1 MTRTSKRGRVRRW
14 LVVCCYLLA
23 SCSTTD
29 PTLSNPVKVESE
41 KESEPSRSYKL
52 KRPIQMYNFRS
63 RIPLWEQDRILDWI
77 DDMSKKEQEQL
88 FDRYVPE
95 WRLDQDSANNKVTI

>member
-1 MTRTSKRGRVRRW
+1 
-14 LVVCCYLLA
+14 
-23 SCSTTD
+23 
-29 PTLSNPVKVESE
+29 
-41 KESEPSRSYKL
+41 
-52 KRPIQMYNFRS
+52 MYNFRS

-95 WRLDQDSANNKVTI
+95 WRRDQDSANKRANNSVNL

>member
-1 MTRTSKRGRVRRW
+1 MRKW
-14 LVVCCYLLA
+14 LVACCYLLA

-29 PTLSNPVKVESE
+29 PILSTPGKVEPE
-41 KESEPSRSYKL
+41 KESEPSRSYRL
-52 KRPIQMYNFRS
+52 KRPIQMYNFKS
-63 RIPLWEQDRILDWI
+63 KIPPWEQDRILDWI

-95 WRLDQDSANNKVTI
+95 WRRDQDSANNRATI